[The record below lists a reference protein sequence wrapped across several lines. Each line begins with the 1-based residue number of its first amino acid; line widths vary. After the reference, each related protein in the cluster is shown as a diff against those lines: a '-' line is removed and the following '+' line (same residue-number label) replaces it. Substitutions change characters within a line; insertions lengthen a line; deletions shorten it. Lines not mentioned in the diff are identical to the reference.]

1 MGYLPYILP
10 WLMLLLAVGAVF
22 AHKMLEFKSVM
33 WIIAIAT
40 SSVLFLTCNVLI
52 MVATSSQNGAVK
64 EGHKKLEEL
73 EAWKFRYMDEIT
85 LAIAQIRPLSQSNSV
100 LLDQAKTW
108 GWVPMQ
114 ASMRK
119 LEEANQV
126 RDRILGTYYPR
137 GENLFKGL
145 PKLVDQNLLDLS
157 LRQIGFTNVPYRPEE
172 EVPDE
177 VNVIY
182 YGKDLDI
189 RDVKLAALTLMRAGV
204 ELKAVKPFPKDTQG
218 NLRAIKSEYNKT
230 MEARRTLSAA
240 EVEKA
245 TIFK

>member
-1 MGYLPYILP
+1 MAYLPYILP
-10 WLMLLLAVGAVF
+10 WVMLLLAVGAVF

-33 WIIAIAT
+33 WIVAISIT
-40 SSVLFLTCNVLI
+40 SVLFLTCNVLLMI
-52 MVATSSQNGAVK
+52 GASSQNAAVK
-64 EGHKKLEEL
+64 AEKDKLAAMEE
-73 EAWKFRYMDEIT
+73 WKYRYMDEIT
-85 LAIAQIRPLSQSNSV
+85 LAISQIRPLSQSNSA
-100 LLDQAKTW
+100 LLEQVKNW
-108 GWVPMQ
+108 GWIPMQ
-114 ASMRK
+114 PAMRK

-145 PKLVDQNLLDLS
+145 PKLVDQTLVELS

-182 YGKDLDI
+182 FGKALDI

-218 NLRAIKSEYNKT
+218 NLQAIKAEFNKT
-230 MEARRTLSAA
+230 MDVRRSLTPA
-240 EVEKA
+240 EIEKA

>member
-1 MGYLPYILP
+1 MAYLPYILP
-10 WLMLLLAVGAVF
+10 WVMLLLAVGAVF

-33 WIIAIAT
+33 WIVAISIT
-40 SSVLFLTCNVLI
+40 SVLFLTCNVLLMI
-52 MVATSSQNGAVK
+52 SASSQNAAVK
-64 EGHKKLEEL
+64 AEKDKLAAMEE
-73 EAWKFRYMDEIT
+73 WKYRYMDEIT
-85 LAIAQIRPLSQSNSV
+85 LAISQIRPLSQSNSA
-100 LLDQAKTW
+100 LLEQVKNW
-108 GWVPMQ
+108 GWIPMQ
-114 ASMRK
+114 PAMRK

-145 PKLVDQNLLDLS
+145 PKLVDQTLVELS

-182 YGKDLDI
+182 FGKALDI

-218 NLRAIKSEYNKT
+218 NLQAIKAEFNKT
-230 MEARRTLSAA
+230 MDVRRSLTPA
-240 EVEKA
+240 EIEKA